1 MLGRTRRERWAENK
15 ESPETLHAPGS
26 LSSPSRVMIS
36 IVLTCTILFIKERE
50 EKFDFRSY

>member
-36 IVLTCTILFIKERE
+36 IVLMCTILFIRERE